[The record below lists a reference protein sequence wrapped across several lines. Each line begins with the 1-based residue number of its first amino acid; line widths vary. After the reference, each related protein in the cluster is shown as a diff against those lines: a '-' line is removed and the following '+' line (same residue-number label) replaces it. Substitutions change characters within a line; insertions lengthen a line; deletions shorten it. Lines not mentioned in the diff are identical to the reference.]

1 MIFSALKASSLV
13 QWHGASHMPEGT
25 TEPILPFRVRSI
37 GLAPENGGT
46 DMSKPKVTQF
56 NVPRVALL
64 LTALCMMPGGAVIAA
79 TSSPFA
85 AMAGSWSGGGV
96 LSTTDGTQ
104 ERLRCRASYDVAGS
118 GAALRLNLKCA
129 SQSYN
134 FDLASDVQYRGG
146 AISGSWSEAS
156 QNASGSIS
164 GRAVGDRIEAA
175 ARGQTLSVN
184 LSMTTRGGRQSVS
197 IRPQGTNV
205 TAVSLELDR
214 R

>member
-1 MIFSALKASSLV
+1 
-13 QWHGASHMPEGT
+13 
-25 TEPILPFRVRSI
+25 
-37 GLAPENGGT
+37 
-46 DMSKPKVTQF
+46 MSKSKIMPF
-56 NVPRVALL
+56 SDPRVALL
-64 LTALCMMPGGAVIAA
+64 LAALCLMPGGTVIAA
-79 TSSPFA
+79 PASPFA
-85 AMAGSWSGGGV
+85 ALAGSWSGGGV
-96 LSTTDGTQ
+96 LSTTDGAQ

-118 GAALRLNLKCA
+118 GASLRVNLKCA

-134 FDLASDVQYRGG
+134 FDLAGDVQYRGG

-164 GRAVGDRIEAA
+164 GHAAGDRIEAA
-175 ARGQTLSVN
+175 ARGETLSVN
-184 LSMTTRGGRQSVS
+184 LSLTTRGSRQSVS